1 MNKITPEQEVQHA
14 NYMEIAKIFEDNA
27 EHPIQLLYTRLIKEA
42 LDVHNFTISHLP
54 ISDSIEKKMQKIE
67 NISGRIKELELLR
80 DMPNSYITYK
90 KESEKELKKEDKDD

>member
-1 MNKITPEQEVQHA
+1 MNKITPEEEIQHA

-42 LDVHNFTISHLP
+42 LEVHNFAISHLP

-67 NISGRIKELELLR
+67 NISGRIAELELLR

-90 KESEKELKKEDKDD
+90 KEAEKEDKDEDKT